1 MLKVKG
7 HSNLVRDTSTNA
19 IINTNYD
26 EYDKYIKQRERSE
39 LRKKRDEETDL
50 KIQQLNQ
57 SIEEIKMLITKV
69 LEK

>member
-7 HSNLVRDTSTNA
+7 HSNLVRDISTNA